1 VAGFA
6 RVIVDES
13 PRQPPLETKVADP
26 NSVPPMS
33 ARIAL
38 FLAAVA
44 LFVAVAAGAF
54 GAHTLGRQIGPER
67 LAVWQT
73 AVQYHA
79 WHGLALFGV
88 GLLMRG
94 SSARRGFAVA
104 AWLFVAG
111 IALFS
116 GSLYLLAAT
125 DSSGFG
131 VFTPV
136 GGVAFIAGWATLGWT
151 VLRV

>member
-1 VAGFA
+1 
-6 RVIVDES
+6 
-13 PRQPPLETKVADP
+13 
-26 NSVPPMS
+26 MS

-44 LFVAVAAGAF
+44 LFIAVAAGAF

-88 GLLMRG
+88 GLLIRA
-94 SSARRGFAVA
+94 SPARRAFSA
-104 AWLFVAG
+104 AGWLFVAG
-111 IALFS
+111 IVLFS
-116 GSLYLLAAT
+116 GSLYLLVAT
-125 DSSGFG
+125 GVTGFG
-131 VFTPV
+131 MVTPV
-136 GGVAFIAGWATLGWT
+136 GGIAFLAGWATLGWT
-151 VLRV
+151 ILRE

>member
-1 VAGFA
+1 
-6 RVIVDES
+6 
-13 PRQPPLETKVADP
+13 
-26 NSVPPMS
+26 MS
-33 ARIAL
+33 ARTTLFVAAL
-38 FLAAVA
+38 A

-94 SSARRGFAVA
+94 SPARRGFVVA
-104 AWLFVAG
+104 AWLFVVG
-111 IALFS
+111 IVLFS
-116 GSLYLLAAT
+116 GSLYLLATTGA
-125 DSSGFG
+125 SRLG
-131 VFTPV
+131 VVTPV
-136 GGVAFIAGWATLGWT
+136 GGVAFLAGWATLGWT
-151 VLRV
+151 VLRA

>member
-1 VAGFA
+1 
-6 RVIVDES
+6 
-13 PRQPPLETKVADP
+13 
-26 NSVPPMS
+26 MS

-38 FLAAVA
+38 LLAAVA

-67 LAVWQT
+67 LAVWHT
-73 AVQYHA
+73 AVQYQA
-79 WHGLALFGV
+79 WHGLGLFGV
-88 GLLMRG
+88 GLLMRA
-94 SSARRGFAVA
+94 SPARRGLVVA

-125 DSSGFG
+125 GSSTFG
-131 VFTPV
+131 VVTPF
-136 GGVAFIAGWATLGWT
+136 GGVAFLAGWATLGWT
-151 VLRV
+151 VMRT

>member
-1 VAGFA
+1 
-6 RVIVDES
+6 
-13 PRQPPLETKVADP
+13 
-26 NSVPPMS
+26 MS

-44 LFVAVAAGAF
+44 LFIAVAAGAF
-54 GAHTLGRQIGPER
+54 GAHTLGRQIGPEG

-88 GLLMRG
+88 GLLMRATP
-94 SSARRGFAVA
+94 ARRGLAVA
-104 AWLFVAG
+104 GWLFVAG

-125 DSSGFG
+125 GSSAFG
-131 VFTPV
+131 VITPV
-136 GGVAFIAGWATLGWT
+136 GGVAFLAGWATLAWT
-151 VLRV
+151 VIRT

>member
-1 VAGFA
+1 
-6 RVIVDES
+6 
-13 PRQPPLETKVADP
+13 
-26 NSVPPMS
+26 MS

-38 FLAAVA
+38 FLAALA

-54 GAHTLGRQIGPER
+54 GAHTLAAQIGAER

-88 GLLMRG
+88 GLLMRE
-94 SSARRGFAVA
+94 SPARKGLAVA

-111 IALFS
+111 IVLFS
-116 GSLYLLAAT
+116 GSLYILAAT
-125 DSSGFG
+125 GATRFG
-131 VFTPV
+131 IVTPV
-136 GGVAFIAGWATLGWT
+136 GGIAFLVGWATLGWT
-151 VLRV
+151 ALRA

>member
-1 VAGFA
+1 
-6 RVIVDES
+6 
-13 PRQPPLETKVADP
+13 
-26 NSVPPMS
+26 MS

-38 FLAAVA
+38 FVAAVA

-54 GAHTLGRQIGPER
+54 GAHTLARQIGPER

-94 SSARRGFAVA
+94 SPARRGLAVA

-111 IALFS
+111 IVLFS
-116 GSLYLLAAT
+116 GSLYVLAAT
-125 DSSGFG
+125 GATGFG
-131 VFTPV
+131 AVTPV
-136 GGVAFIAGWATLGWT
+136 GGIAFLAGWATLGWS
-151 VLRV
+151 VLRA

>member
-1 VAGFA
+1 
-6 RVIVDES
+6 
-13 PRQPPLETKVADP
+13 
-26 NSVPPMS
+26 MS

-38 FLAAVA
+38 FVAAVA
-44 LFVAVAAGAF
+44 LFFAVAAGAF
-54 GAHTLGRQIGPER
+54 GAHTLATQIGPER

-88 GLLMRG
+88 GLLMRT
-94 SSARRGFAVA
+94 SPARRGLAVA

-116 GSLYLLAAT
+116 GSLYLLVAT
-125 DSSGFG
+125 GVKTFG
-131 VFTPV
+131 LITPV
-136 GGVAFIAGWATLGWT
+136 GGVAFLAGWATLGWT
-151 VLRV
+151 VLRAL